1 MSELAPSPRR
11 PVAPSDEFATPR
23 FAVLGLLFGL
33 AVIIGWL
40 WLAGMRL
47 WVAALLVALILGYF
61 AIFARIR
68 GEAGLSMG
76 VILWPKMLDEVMLTL
91 TGSKALLP
99 AELTVLYSV
108 RWLYFGPSTGGVIA
122 CQLES
127 FKIAGEAGF
136 RSRATGGVLLMAAL
150 LALPLA
156 FAWTLHTYY
165 GKGFLLMPIGH
176 RQLSMV
182 GSQVYWS
189 YANLNDAMS
198 NPTNTDW
205 RGLSAMGTGAAVVV
219 ALAALRAR
227 FLWWPLHPIGY
238 MAANSWGMH
247 WNWGSFTLGWLI
259 KALLLRYGGLRAFRA
274 AVPFFIGLVVGDML
288 SEGLWGAIA
297 AWVALAPQ

>member
-1 MSELAPSPRR
+1 
-11 PVAPSDEFATPR
+11 
-23 FAVLGLLFGL
+23 
-33 AVIIGWL
+33 
-40 WLAGMRL
+40 
-47 WVAALLVALILGYF
+47 
-61 AIFARIR
+61 
-68 GEAGLSMG
+68 
-76 VILWPKMLDEVMLTL
+76 
-91 TGSKALLP
+91 
-99 AELTVLYSV
+99 
-108 RWLYFGPSTGGVIA
+108 
-122 CQLES
+122 
-127 FKIAGEAGF
+127 
-136 RSRATGGVLLMAAL
+136 
-150 LALPLA
+150 
-156 FAWTLHTYY
+156 
-165 GKGFLLMPIGH
+165 
-176 RQLSMV
+176 
-182 GSQVYWS
+182 
-189 YANLNDAMS
+189 MS